1 MQWDGKL
8 GMQKQS
14 ETNSYHTNTR
24 EEEWAA
30 IQKILGGPPKLGR
43 PPRYERRAVFD
54 AIFYMVRT
62 GGSWRLLP
70 HDLPPWRI
78 VYYYYARWRE
88 EGLWQ
93 KLHDAL
99 REAAREARAKKKPR
113 APRSWTARACGR
125 LGEAECAAMM
135 RARRSWDANVIC
147 WWIPMA

>member
-8 GMQKQS
+8 GMQKQTES
-14 ETNSYHTNTR
+14 NSYHTNTR
-24 EEEWAA
+24 EAEWA
-30 IQKILGGPPKLGR
+30 IIEKILGR

-62 GGSWRLLP
+62 GGSWRRLP

-93 KLHDAL
+93 RLHDAL
-99 REAAREARAKKKPR
+99 REAAREARGKKSPNGCAIGQPER
-113 APRSWTARACGR
+113 AHDSAGRSARPT
-125 LGEAECAAMM
+125 M
-135 RARRSWDANVIC
+135 RERRYWDANTIC
-147 WWIPMA
+147 WWTPMV